1 MKESFIGSHLMLKV
15 MRRAADAP
23 LDPPK
28 HLGHGHC
35 DTFNKSLQL
44 GVPTNDSEVL
54 GKETIVMLRSFNVPP
69 AELRGI
75 GLQMGKLSKVGE
87 LKMEAGQKRLDFSRA
102 MQKPENLPPSP
113 KPSAVASPK
122 LEPETGP
129 SAQPLSLK
137 TPIKH
142 TQFLAP
148 TQIDSGVLENLPEDI
163 KSRLV
168 SRKRVAE
175 VPPNQIDQD
184 VFNELPPSIQE
195 ELRQGYKPTP
205 KIKLT
210 PKKKPS
216 PKKVKSISLIP
227 GQSKLPVASPN
238 DLDASVLAEL
248 PSSLREEVI
257 SDARRERALAKASEA
272 RRQAWAAEKAVWD
285 RKVSRTITLPDPPPV
300 PTFQKLSKLE
310 DLRNLIS
317 MWFEEFRDEGPAEED
332 VELLGSYLRKVVLI
346 EKDLRKAEA
355 VVRWFL
361 YCCKDVG
368 PAMDEWWCA
377 GQRLGDYVNE
387 ACQER
392 GMQRIDF

>member
-1 MKESFIGSHLMLKV
+1 MGSHLMLKV

-28 HLGHGHC
+28 HLGHGLC
-35 DTFNKSLQL
+35 DTFNKSVQL
-44 GVPTNDSEVL
+44 GVPTNDPEVL
-54 GKETIVMLRSFNVPP
+54 GKETIVMLRSFRIPP

-75 GLQMGKLSKVGE
+75 GLQMGKLSKLGDI
-87 LKMEAGQKRLDFSRA
+87 KMEAGQKRLDFSRM
-102 MQKPENLPPSP
+102 MQRPENVQTSP
-113 KPSAVASPK
+113 RQSPLASPK
-122 LEPETGP
+122 LDPQTGP
-129 SAQPLSLK
+129 SVPPLSLK
-137 TPIKH
+137 TPVK

-148 TQIDSGVLENLPEDI
+148 TQIDPDVLENLPEDI
-163 KSRLV
+163 RTRLV
-168 SRKRVAE
+168 SRKRAAE
-175 VPPNQIDQD
+175 VSPNEIDQD

-195 ELRQGYKPTP
+195 ELRQGYKPAT
-205 KIKLT
+205 KINPT

-216 PKKVKSISLIP
+216 PRKVKSISLIP
-227 GQSKLPVASPN
+227 GQSKLPIASPN

-272 RRQAWAAEKAVWD
+272 RHQARAAEKAVWD
-285 RKVSRTITLPDPPPV
+285 RKVNRTVTIPDPPPV

-310 DLRNLIS
+310 DLRDLIS

-332 VELLGSYLRKVVLI
+332 VELLGAYLRKVVLI

-361 YCCKDVG
+361 YSCKDVG
-368 PAMDEWWCA
+368 VAMDEWWFS

-387 ACQER
+387 ACKER
-392 GMQRIDF
+392 GMQRIDFDTGT